1 MAENLHLDYLN
12 TMDFPN
18 ELSTLTFINKPKDT
32 LKELCDLVGISSEYV
47 KEEEL
52 CTPTKRLK
60 SEHPYNSCCLYSP
73 ESTSSCDQLK
83 TQFENKVCNINENI
97 PKVTI

>member
-1 MAENLHLDYLN
+1 MFCFGEFRKCNMLSKLN
-12 TMDFPN
+12 DS
-18 ELSTLTFINKPKDT
+18 LSPEPFHDDT